1 MKFDAI
7 ARKRE
12 RVTER
17 EGRERERE
25 SDVRVDYR
33 KMKGKVKNKHNPSN
47 RIRQNKEE
55 PARFCVVKM
64 KRPCCLTEKHE
75 V

>member
-1 MKFDAI
+1 MQLLE
-7 ARKRE
+7 RE
-12 RVTER
+12 RELQR
-17 EGRERERE
+17 EKEERERE

-64 KRPCCLTEKHE
+64 KRPCCLTEKHQL
-75 V
+75 

>member
-1 MKFDAI
+1 MQLLE
-7 ARKRE
+7 RE
-12 RVTER
+12 RELQR
-17 EGRERERE
+17 EQEERERE

-64 KRPCCLTEKHE
+64 KRRCCLTEKHE